1 LFPPDYKINKSRAAD
16 LVVLL
21 VLASLATAYGIDSYS
36 ASTEILNLILVLPLT
51 IIVLVLCL
59 IQFVVEWRDST
70 SAPPARENIADVAPV
85 IGLFAVYVISLN
97 WLGFDFV
104 EIPDIS
110 FAFEHFCQTAFHFG
124 CRQFDV
130 GPFDA
135 YRVADP
141 RQHIGNRIGH
151 HDQCSYQLALRT
163 PGISPRS
170 ARWRK
175 QIRHIWKRRR

>member
-1 LFPPDYKINKSRAAD
+1 MFPPDYKINKSRAAD

-97 WLGFDFV
+97 WLGFDVGTVLFV
-104 EIPDIS
+104 
-110 FAFEHFCQTAFHFG
+110 A
-124 CRQFDV
+124 
-130 GPFDA
+130 A
-135 YRVADP
+135 YLWLQGERRLPWLLGYSIAL
-141 RQHIGNRIGH
+141 GF
-151 HDQCSYQLALRT
+151 SLALFF
-163 PGISPRS
+163 S
-170 ARWRK
+170 AMLPYPMPMLVLSTAY
-175 QIRHIWKRRR
+175 